1 MVKRKCPLTK
11 RDRHADRM
19 SKRPYV
25 MGLSAVL
32 HLFLCERTYPFHIL
46 QPITVSSIPP
56 LCPPPQSLKLL
67 EEIKLFERMEVVG
80 DVISHFHNF
89 TNHMR

>member
-1 MVKRKCPLTK
+1 MVKIKCPLTK

-19 SKRPYV
+19 SKRLYV

-32 HLFLCERTYPFHIL
+32 HLFLYERTYPFHIL
-46 QPITVSSIPP
+46 QPITVSSVPPLSVPP

-67 EEIKLFERMEVVG
+67 EEINYPREWKG
-80 DVISHFHNF
+80 
-89 TNHMR
+89 